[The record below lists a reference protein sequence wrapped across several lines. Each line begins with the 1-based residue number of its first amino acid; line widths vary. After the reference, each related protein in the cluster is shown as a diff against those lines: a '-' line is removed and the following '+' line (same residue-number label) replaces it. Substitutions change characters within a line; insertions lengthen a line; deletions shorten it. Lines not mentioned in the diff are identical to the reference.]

1 MPVRR
6 LKTKAQFQALLACP
20 PVARTEHFVMHRLEL
35 PDTSQPQQAPTGHVL
50 FGGAELWQGAMVPK
64 RWSRR
69 AVTRNLIKRQIYS
82 LPQGSLQAPAAYL
95 VRQRA
100 SFDPVRFK
108 SATSPALRGAV
119 RDEIAQLLQR
129 ATRTLSKEAA

>member
-1 MPVRR
+1 MQVRR

-20 PVARTEHFVMHRLEL
+20 PVARTEHFVMHRLDLSE
-35 PDTSQPQQAPTGHVL
+35 TGQPQQVHTEHPL
-50 FGGAELWQGAMVPK
+50 FGGALLWQGAMVPK

-82 LPQGSLQAPAAYL
+82 LPEGSLDLPAAYL

-100 SFDPVRFK
+100 SFDRLQYK
-108 SATSPALRGAV
+108 SASSQALRGVV
-119 RDEIAQLLQR
+119 RAEIAKLVQK
-129 ATRTLSKEAA
+129 ATRTQPKEAV

>member
-1 MPVRR
+1 MQVNR

-35 PDTSQPQQAPTGHVL
+35 SDSGQPQASAQHPL
-50 FGGAELWQGAMVPK
+50 FDGAMLWQGAMVPK

-82 LPQGSLQAPAAYL
+82 LPQGSLHAPAAYL

-100 SFDPVRFK
+100 SFDPLQFK
-108 SATSPALRGAV
+108 SASSQTLRVTV
-119 RDEIAQLLQR
+119 RTEIARLVQK
-129 ATRTLSKEAA
+129 ATRISSKEAS